1 MVYLWLLAIIIKKLQ
16 KKMMVSKW
24 FQIILMS
31 YVKQLKQSNNEANKN
46 NFMINNNGKN
56 KKF

>member
-1 MVYLWLLAIIIKKLQ
+1 
-16 KKMMVSKW
+16 
-24 FQIILMS
+24 MS